1 MRFTWKGP
9 STRSA
14 YPSNTAP
21 NLLAPGPYPSKGN
34 TIPTTVTKLVL
45 ETIPRSYTLSEVTYT
60 NSGTSYYDPVAKSV
74 RFVTQ
79 TCTSVGTSL
88 PTVCNK
94 KLSRPLKVWRK
105 RLTKDGKKTKVTLNQ
120 LQGTSVTTT
129 KEEGNCVHSDIFHLK
144 DCSPPIC
151 KKVPSHLKSRGTY
164 RQEFCA
170 TTREYLQK
178 RTKTFDQNQ
187 LQGKKIADYTFTSGE
202 GSESTDVT
210 GICNKITIKP
220 SNPTF
225 HEQGGVTAS
234 SRTNRLK
241 YDTVMSNVHM
251 ANYATARS
259 TIDTGYLQVKSQN
272 KPKSMGYVFARHDR
286 PKVAFC
292 DKVLDKG

>member
-34 TIPTTVTKLVL
+34 TLPTTVTKIVL
-45 ETIPRSYTLSEVTYT
+45 ETIPRESTGL
-60 NSGTSYYDPVAKSV
+60 GTSYYDPISKGV
-74 RFVTQ
+74 RFVTK

-88 PTVCNK
+88 PTVCTK

-105 RLTKDGKKTKVTLNQ
+105 RLTKEGRNTKVTLNQ
-120 LQGTSVTTT
+120 LQGNTVTMT
-129 KEEGNCVHSDIFHLK
+129 KEEYGNCVHSDITHLQ
-144 DCSPPIC
+144 DCSPIC
-151 KKVPSHLKSRGTY
+151 KKIPSHLKSRGTY

-187 LQGKKIADYTFTSGE
+187 LQGKKIAEYTFTSGE

-210 GICNKITIKP
+210 GVCNQITIKP
-220 SNPTF
+220 SNRTF
-225 HEQGGVTAS
+225 QEQGGVSAS

-241 YDTVMSNVHM
+241 YDTVMSNVFM

-259 TIDTGYLQVKSQN
+259 TIDTGYVQVKSQN
-272 KPKSMGYVFARHDR
+272 RPKSMGFVFARQDR
-286 PKVAFC
+286 PRVAFC
-292 DKVLDKG
+292 DKV